1 MTRQRYIIA
10 LDKSVSITYL
20 CSIIFLSMLMYLI
33 VGIIIVYFLRR
44 IIFMPIPGSTKA
56 NERKNR
62 SNIEYTDYEEVD
74 D

>member
-1 MTRQRYIIA
+1 
-10 LDKSVSITYL
+10 
-20 CSIIFLSMLMYLI
+20 MLKYLI
-33 VGIIIVYFLRR
+33 VGIIIVYFLSR
-44 IIFMPIPGSTKA
+44 IIFLPIPGSTKA